1 MSTLETAHFR
11 GDDADVLVA
20 ASLACP
26 GCLSSDVRWTLDA
39 ESFDP
44 SVEVSCDACGHR
56 RRVFLE
62 PMQELRLALHEER
75 PLDQDMR
82 TTPAPGVAL

>member
-1 MSTLETAHFR
+1 MATLETAHFR

-44 SVEVSCDACGHR
+44 SVEVSCERCGHR

-62 PMQELRLALHEER
+62 PMQELRLALHEDR
-75 PLDQDMR
+75 PLRQDMP
-82 TTPAPGVAL
+82 TVPPPGVAL

>member
-1 MSTLETAHFR
+1 VATLETAHFR

-44 SVEVSCDACGHR
+44 SVEVSCERCGHR

-62 PMQELRLALHEER
+62 PMQELRLALHEDR
-75 PLDQDMR
+75 PLRQDMP
-82 TTPAPGVAL
+82 TVPPPGVAL